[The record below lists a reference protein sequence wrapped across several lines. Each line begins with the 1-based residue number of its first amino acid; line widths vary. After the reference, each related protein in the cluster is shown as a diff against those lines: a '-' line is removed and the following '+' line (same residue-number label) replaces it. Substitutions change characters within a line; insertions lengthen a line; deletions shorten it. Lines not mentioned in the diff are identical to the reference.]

1 MSWYAFAN
9 NKSSKIHVSN
19 LQICTFSHCQ
29 IEYKMSK
36 KNDFAQSLSGL
47 SEADLTAKIKE
58 DEMRMKK
65 LTFAHAIAPLENPQS
80 IRVLRRDI
88 ARLKTQLRKTQIGA

>member
-1 MSWYAFAN
+1 
-9 NKSSKIHVSN
+9 
-19 LQICTFSHCQ
+19 
-29 IEYKMSK
+29 MSK
-36 KNDFAQSLSGL
+36 KNDFAKSLTGL
-47 SEADLTAKIKE
+47 SETELVAKIQE

-80 IRVLRRDI
+80 IRILRKDL